1 MTIDGARLRT
11 LRLQKGMSQEKLGL
25 LTKLNK
31 RTIQRAE
38 NGELISIESLA
49 FIADALEVEPQTL
62 RGRQQDVI
70 PHGAPPQTTRQGE
83 VVLVPIT
90 RGSRLVNTLRDA
102 FMAKFEYEAEPTE
115 DNLPLLEEIA
125 EILNAAWENPWEPPS
140 SRFGESTDAEL
151 LRLQAKA
158 NRVIPSLQDQ
168 GIRIFMGTYS
178 SLQQQPRYDVDDGH
192 MYIRDGWPRERVTNV
207 RVVVSDDAVGHLTR
221 IPGDHEDLEEIPF

>member
-1 MTIDGARLRT
+1 MTIDGAKLRT

-25 LTKLNK
+25 LTNLNK

-49 FIADALEVEPQTL
+49 FIADALEVEPQAL

-70 PHGAPPQTTRQGE
+70 LHGAPPQTTRQGE
-83 VVLVPIT
+83 VVLVPVT

-140 SRFGESTDAEL
+140 GRFGESTDAEL

-168 GIRIFMGTYS
+168 GIMIFMGTYS
-178 SLQQQPRYDVDDGH
+178 SLQQQPRYDIDEGH

-221 IPGDHEDLEEIPF
+221 IPGDYEDLEEIPF